1 MSKEY
6 FPKAV
11 EEAIIEY
18 NKTEDPEIR
27 NRIYE
32 EKIYYALFKL
42 TQNLVHTFK
51 FYNTDIENLEDLQH
65 EVIVFLNDRLHM
77 FNPKKSLFEKID
89 DLLGSDFQLYK
100 DDFFKKED
108 IESEDIT
115 NFINNVRNDSLFDSL
130 ELEVKIEIEKL
141 RLPKAFSYF
150 GTIAKNYLI
159 LYNQK
164 NYQKKVQSLPIDNIK
179 ENDSYENYYSSE
191 DRDISKD
198 KLSFFMDK
206 FVDFCYD
213 NLSTIFKDP
222 IDLKVAD
229 AVLELLKQRNNLLN
243 IKKKALYIYIR
254 NMVDVKTPKIT
265 KVVTRLYDWIW
276 WPNYISFLEEGF
288 VNFKDYKYVS
298 TKNGSTK

>member
-1 MSKEY
+1 M
-6 FPKAV
+6 
-11 EEAIIEY
+11 
-18 NKTEDPEIR
+18 
-27 NRIYE
+27 
-32 EKIYYALFKL
+32 
-42 TQNLVHTFK
+42 
-51 FYNTDIENLEDLQH
+51 
-65 EVIVFLNDRLHM
+65 
-77 FNPKKSLFEKID
+77 
-89 DLLGSDFQLYK
+89 
-100 DDFFKKED
+100 
-108 IESEDIT
+108 
-115 NFINNVRNDSLFDSL
+115 